1 MGKEDFAF
9 RKMNYILLAVGMAVV
24 ILGFILMSGAGSEEG
39 VFNAE
44 IFSAR
49 RIKLAPLVSLL
60 GFLFIVVAILWR
72 RNSKKEAKV

>member
-60 GFLFIVVAILWR
+60 GFLFIVVAIPWR
-72 RNSKKEAKV
+72 RNSKNEAKV

>member
-72 RNSKKEAKV
+72 RNSKNEAEV

>member
-1 MGKEDFAF
+1 MKNNFAF
-9 RKMNYILLAVGMAVV
+9 GKLNYILLIVGFLIVV
-24 ILGFILMSGAGSEEG
+24 VGFILMSGAGSEEG

-72 RNSKKEAKV
+72 RNSKNEAKV

>member
-72 RNSKKEAKV
+72 RNSKNEAKV